1 MSLLLAALSLSTI
14 TGTSVAAPRLMQ
26 GTPALGEPYTAQL
39 IVLGTTNYEMCSAAI
54 WKPRVL
60 LTAAHCLTD
69 SGSGTPAANSRIFV
83 MPPGVNSPLV
93 YASGPVGA
101 ARVRVLNAYL
111 GQNYVEA
118 SKLVVGNDIA
128 AVVLDSD
135 LATSPFTR
143 LADRTEIEQW
153 AKTQRETQIVGYGI
167 TSLTDTA
174 PAIPRSGTFLLS
186 EIQVERRATN
196 GWVTW
201 SNPVNGV
208 DTCPGDSGSPQF
220 VSTGTSTL
228 LIGDIAGGNCNAQP
242 RTAEGFVAITYLE
255 VLNPALAAAG
265 YPQIPSA
272 PQSVFAT
279 SMNGKTTVWWSAP
292 RLSPESAVNFEVRD
306 ASGQTL
312 CTSAQPYC
320 TFNDQRQLTVRSLNT
335 QSEGDATVVPT
346 AGVVRLSAPIVQ
358 VKNSAASFNI
368 TQLDYPVVTGYRIID
383 QNKKTICR
391 VRRVE
396 APLICSAKLK
406 PGSYRFTVSAT
417 TPQGRTPESTRT
429 ALHIIR

>member
-1 MSLLLAALSLSTI
+1 
-14 TGTSVAAPRLMQ
+14 MQ
-26 GTPALGEPYTAQL
+26 GTPAPGEPYTVQL
-39 IVLGTTNYEMCSAAI
+39 IVLGTTNYEMCSAAV

-93 YASGPVGA
+93 YASGPIGA
-101 ARVRVLNAYL
+101 ARVRVLNSYL

-128 AVVLDSD
+128 AVVLDTD
-135 LATSPFTR
+135 LVPTSPFTR

-153 AKTQRETQIVGYGI
+153 AKSQRETQIVGYGI

-208 DTCPGDSGSPQF
+208 DTCPGDSGAPQF
-220 VSTGTSTL
+220 VSNENSTL

-242 RTAEGFVAITYLE
+242 RTAEGFAAITYLE

-272 PQSVFAT
+272 PQNVVAT
-279 SMNGKTTVWWSAP
+279 YMNKKTTVWWSAP
-292 RLSPESAVNFEVRD
+292 RLAAENAANYEVRD
-306 ASGQTL
+306 VSGKVL

-320 TFNDQRQLTVRSLNT
+320 TLDSKDQLTVRSVNS
-335 QSEGDATVVPT
+335 QNEGDAAAVPT
-346 AGVVRLSAPIVQ
+346 AIAIRPLAPQ
-358 VKNSAASFNI
+358 VTIKNSNALFRIAPLN
-368 TQLDYPVVTGYRIID
+368 YPVVTGYRVSD
-383 QNKKTICR
+383 QKLKTVCR
-391 VRRVE
+391 ISRIT
-396 APLICSAKLK
+396 APLTCVAKLK

-417 TPQGRTPESTRT
+417 TPQGRTPESMKSR
-429 ALHIIR
+429 LIKVR

>member
-1 MSLLLAALSLSTI
+1 MGLLLAVVGLLSL
-14 TGTSVAAPRLMQ
+14 TGPSVAAPRLMQ
-26 GTPALGEPYTAQL
+26 GTPVPGEPYTAQL

-54 WKPRVL
+54 WKPRIL

-69 SGSGTPAANSRIFV
+69 TGSGTPAASSRIFV

-101 ARVRVLNAYL
+101 ARVRVINAYL

-128 AVVLDSD
+128 ALVLDSD
-135 LATSPFTR
+135 LAPSPFTR

-174 PAIPRSGTFLLS
+174 PAIPRTGTFLLS

-201 SNPVNGV
+201 SNPLNGV
-208 DTCPGDSGSPQF
+208 DTCPGDSGAPQF
-220 VSTGTSTL
+220 VSAGNATL

-272 PQSVFAT
+272 PQNVSAT
-279 SMNGKTTVWWSAP
+279 SMNGSTTVWWSAP
-292 RLSPESAVNFEVRD
+292 RLTPESAVNFEVRD
-306 ASGQTL
+306 SSGQAL
-312 CTSAQPYC
+312 CTSVQPYC
-320 TFNDQRQLTVRSLNT
+320 TFASQDQLTLRSMNS
-335 QSEGDATVVPT
+335 QGEGDAAVVPT
-346 AGVVRLSAPIVQ
+346 ANAIRPEFSRVV
-358 VKNSAASFNI
+358 VKNSVASFRVAP
-368 TQLDYPVVTGYRIID
+368 LDYPVVTGYRIID
-383 QNKKTICR
+383 QNKKTLCR
-391 VRRVE
+391 ISQLT
-396 APLICSAKLK
+396 APITCSAKLK

-417 TPQGRTPESTRT
+417 TPQGRTPESKKSPLVRVK
-429 ALHIIR
+429 